1 MKCNYQNLSIP
12 GCYGL
17 GFSIT
22 TRDVP
27 IGRNCPIY
35 IKHILPQGAAIADG
49 RLQPGDKLLSVNGMD
64 VSKKGH
70 DEVVAYLRSIKL
82 GGMVELLIERTSD
95 ENRSA
100 MDGQRITY
108 EDRSVEY
115 LIISLEGDIGIGMSV
130 RGKTKQEENGASSD
144 LGLFVKTIHPDG
156 AAARDGRLQVDDR
169 IVEANGESL
178 AGLSNSE
185 AREVLKDA
193 MQLDGPSPQ
202 TISFVIERFKDLSM
216 ALTHPVYSVSFH
228 NRISILF
235 SLSNIF
241 HIFFTI
247 LFFQL

>member
-1 MKCNYQNLSIP
+1 
-12 GCYGL
+12 
-17 GFSIT
+17 
-22 TRDVP
+22 
-27 IGRNCPIY
+27 
-35 IKHILPQGAAIADG
+35 
-49 RLQPGDKLLSVNGMD
+49 MD

-95 ENRSA
+95 ENRSTV
-100 MDGQRITY
+100 DGQRITY

-130 RGKTKQEENGASSD
+130 RGKTKQEENGTSSD

-156 AAARDGRLQVDDR
+156 AAARDGRLKVDDR

-193 MQLDGPSPQ
+193 MQLDGPSSQ
-202 TISFVIERFKDLSM
+202 TISFVIERFKDLNT
-216 ALTHPVYSVSFH
+216 ALTCSVYSVSLSEFRSSFSCQTFYIFTLSTLEPREDTEIQPDLKGKTMP
-228 NRISILF
+228 NRGDRKGGRL
-235 SLSNIF
+235 
-241 HIFFTI
+241 
-247 LFFQL
+247 Q